1 MISMYYLC
9 ITKVLKAVPKNK
21 NYAKQTLK
29 VISKFKFFTFYWY
42 HMTIVNISN
51 HGRITIPSEMRKKY
65 GWKDGDKVI
74 IIDHP
79 LEGIKILPF
88 LSEKKL
94 QSILDME
101 TSINIIEEIS
111 KERKQ
116 EIENEK
122 EKLYKRQF

>member
-1 MISMYYLC
+1 
-9 ITKVLKAVPKNK
+9 
-21 NYAKQTLK
+21 
-29 VISKFKFFTFYWY
+29 
-42 HMTIVNISN
+42 MTVVNISN

-79 LEGIKILPF
+79 LEGIKILPH
-88 LSEKKL
+88 LSENKL

-101 TSINIIEEIS
+101 TGIKIIEEIS

-122 EKLYKRQF
+122 EKLYQRQF

>member
-1 MISMYYLC
+1 
-9 ITKVLKAVPKNK
+9 
-21 NYAKQTLK
+21 
-29 VISKFKFFTFYWY
+29 
-42 HMTIVNISN
+42 MTVVSISN

-79 LEGIKILPF
+79 LEGIKILPY
-88 LSEKKL
+88 LSENKL

-101 TSINIIEEIS
+101 TSIKIIEEIS

-122 EKLYKRQF
+122 EKLYQRQF

>member
-1 MISMYYLC
+1 
-9 ITKVLKAVPKNK
+9 
-21 NYAKQTLK
+21 
-29 VISKFKFFTFYWY
+29 
-42 HMTIVNISN
+42 MTIVNISN

-79 LEGIKILPF
+79 LEGIKILPY
-88 LSEKKL
+88 LSAKKL
-94 QSILDME
+94 QSVLDME
-101 TSINIIEEIS
+101 TSIKIIEEIS

-122 EKLYKRQF
+122 VKLYKR